1 MEQKALHTTL
11 KFSPVKIA
19 LLKTFLY
26 FDIFHY
32 PLTRNEVFQFC
43 SVPIDDEDQFNMDL
57 EELTAEGYLFRLG
70 DFYSIRNDKD
80 LAQRRI
86 KGNLLAKVRMKLA
99 KRISRFIGQFPFV
112 RGVML
117 SGSISKNYMEPQS
130 DIDYFIVTAPGR
142 LWIARTL
149 LVMFK
154 RLFLFNS
161 HKYFCVNYFVDTQ
174 HNEIEEQNLFTATE
188 LATLIPTVGK
198 EPYLS
203 LMNNNSWYTKYYP
216 QMNGN
221 GVDHI
226 KSEPRGLI
234 KKVFEYVLNNF
245 CGERLDQRLMRITLK
260 FWQNNYHELHQ
271 GKDFEIAFKTRRYVS
286 KNHPK
291 HYQKKVIES
300 HQERIRAFE
309 LTHNLEIS
317 NHE

>member
-1 MEQKALHTTL
+1 MEQKTLHATYKL
-11 KFSPVKIA
+11 SPVKIA

-32 PLTRNEVFQFC
+32 PLTRDEVFQFC
-43 SVPIDDEDQFNMDL
+43 SVPIDDEDQFNTDL
-57 EELTAEGYLFRLG
+57 EELIIGGYLFRLG
-70 DFYSIRNDKD
+70 NFYSTRNDQD

-86 KGNLLAKVRMKLA
+86 KGNSLAKVRMKLA
-99 KRISRFIGQFPFV
+99 KPISRFIGQFPFV

-117 SGSISKNYMEPQS
+117 SGSISKGYMEPHS

-161 HKYFCVNYFVDTQ
+161 HKYFCVNYFIDTQ
-174 HNEIEEQNLFTATE
+174 RNEIEEQNLFTATE
-188 LATLIPTVGK
+188 LVTLIPTVGK
-198 EPYLS
+198 GTYQK
-203 LMNNNSWYTKYYP
+203 LMDNNSWYTKYYP
-216 QMNGN
+216 QINGN

-226 KSEPRGLI
+226 KSEPRGMI
-234 KKVFEYVLNNF
+234 KKVLEFVLDNL
-245 CGERLDQRLMRITLK
+245 GGDRLDQGFMRMTLK
-260 FWQNNYHELHQ
+260 FWQNIYRELHQ

-291 HYQKKVIES
+291 HYQKKIIEL

-309 LTHNLEIS
+309 LTHNFEIS

>member
-1 MEQKALHTTL
+1 MEQKTL
-11 KFSPVKIA
+11 NTSHKLSAIKIA
-19 LLKTFLY
+19 LLKTCLY

-32 PLTRNEVFQFC
+32 PLTRDEIFKFC
-43 SVPIDDEDQFNMDL
+43 SVPIDDEDQFNADL
-57 EELTAEGYLFRLG
+57 EELITEGYLFRLG
-70 DFYSIRNDKD
+70 YFYSTRNDQN

-86 KGNLLAKVRMKLA
+86 NGNLLAKVRMKLA
-99 KRISRFIGQFPFV
+99 KRMSRFIGQFPFV

-117 SGSISKNYMEPQS
+117 SGSISKGYMEPHS

-149 LVMFK
+149 LVVFK

-161 HKYFCVNYFVDTQ
+161 HKYFCVNYFIDTQ

-198 EPYLS
+198 EPYQK
-203 LMNNNSWYTKYYP
+203 LMDNNSWYTNYYP

-226 KSEPRGLI
+226 KQEPRGII
-234 KKVFEYVLNNF
+234 KKGLEFVLNNF
-245 CGERLDQRLMRITLK
+245 WGDRLDQQFMRITLK

-291 HYQKKVIES
+291 HYQKKIIEL
-300 HQERIRAFE
+300 HHTRIKAFE
-309 LTHNLEIS
+309 LAHNLEIS